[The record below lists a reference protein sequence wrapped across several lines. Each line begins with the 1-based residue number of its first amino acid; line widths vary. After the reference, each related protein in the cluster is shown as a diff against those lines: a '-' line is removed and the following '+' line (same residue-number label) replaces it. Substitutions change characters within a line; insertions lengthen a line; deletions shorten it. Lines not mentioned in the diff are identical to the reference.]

1 MNIPQST
8 RTAVIRHV
16 SGQDGAYPAQLVLSR
31 GYPVVETAREAF
43 NAVGL
48 DWRRHVKTD
57 PTLIRPTDLRA
68 NPALAAAQL
77 GWQARTRMSAVV
89 RGMADAAAKIVAA
102 PTHLQP

>member
-16 SGQDGAYPAQLVLSR
+16 SGQDGAYPAQPVLSR
-31 GYPVVETAREAF
+31 GYRVVETAREAF
-43 NAVGL
+43 
-48 DWRRHVKTD
+48 D
-57 PTLIRPTDLRA
+57 
-68 NPALAAAQL
+68 
-77 GWQARTRMSAVV
+77 AVV